1 MSVKHKW
8 EITYFLNDRHE
19 ETDNIEFRTLISHDT
34 ATGKMCGRRVSEWE
48 VENKAGITLEWFERE
63 HERMLR
69 DA

>member
-8 EITYFLNDRHE
+8 EITYFLNDRFE
-19 ETDNIEFRTLISHDT
+19 GTDRIEFRTLISHDT
-34 ATGKMCGRRVSEWE
+34 ANGKMCWRRVSEWE
-48 VENKAGITLEWFERE
+48 IANKAGITLEWFEHE